1 MANTYIPIATT
12 TVGSG
17 GVSTITFN
25 SIPQTYTDLLIKLSL
40 RSNFANQ
47 ANGLLFITNGNSSDY
62 SLRVLE
68 GNGSTV
74 GSTNTTYSVLGII
87 NGNSTT
93 VNTFSNV
100 EIYIPNYTSS
110 NNKSFS
116 CDAVTEN
123 SGTTAYQYFY
133 SALRSST
140 AAITSIAFADGTS
153 GQNFMQY
160 STATL
165 YGIKNS

>member
-1 MANTYIPIATT
+1 MALTYTAIATT

-40 RSNFANQ
+40 RSNYANQ
-47 ANGLLFITNGNSSDY
+47 LNGLFFVTNGNSSNY
-62 SLRVLE
+62 NQVHLE
-68 GNGSTV
+68 GTGTAAGS
-74 GSTNTTYSVLGII
+74 GNTTYSVLGVI

-93 VNTFSNV
+93 SNTFSST

-116 CDAVTEN
+116 CDSVTEN
-123 SGTTAYQYFY
+123 NGTTAYQYFY
-133 SALRSST
+133 AALRSST
-140 AAITSIAFADGTS
+140 AAITSIQFSDGTS

-165 YGIKNS
+165 YGIKNT